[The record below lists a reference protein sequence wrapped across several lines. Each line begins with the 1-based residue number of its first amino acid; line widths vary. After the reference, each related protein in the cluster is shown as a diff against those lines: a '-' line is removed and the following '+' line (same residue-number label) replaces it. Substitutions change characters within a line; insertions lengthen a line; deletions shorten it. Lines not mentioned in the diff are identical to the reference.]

1 MHKKCMKSCLKLGF
15 VDFYCMGFVRLLK
28 KVWWTKDEEKVATI
42 KTNYLGTVETYLLS
56 TCSVSSC
63 CHQQGLQLQF
73 PWTAVVADGSE
84 GSGFLPSLFQHQY
97 CCSGFFHQCWRLVG
111 DAADHVTG
119 LLCFLHPF
127 AKTEWALISP
137 NLRKM
142 CTFHLLNLA
151 KMFEWGTKTSFK
163 KDITH

>member
-28 KVWWTKDEEKVATI
+28 KVLVDKGWRESSYNKKQLFRHCGDIPVK
-42 KTNYLGTVETYLLS
+42 YLLS
-56 TCSVSSC
+56 FFLLPAAR
-63 CHQQGLQLQF
+63 LQLQF

-127 AKTEWALISP
+127 AKTEWALISL

-142 CTFHLLNLA
+142 CTFHLLNMA

-163 KDITH
+163 KDTTH